1 MILLGS
7 IERLQLQSLLSLQL
21 SAQRRLEHLQQ
32 LAHNNGTQDHLPS
45 LASDSM
51 PSSPSACTHVDLS
64 AGGNTR
70 QAVRFLVSSQQV
82 GGIWRG
88 STWMG
93 LGRSL
98 SQWGGGGMR
107 DACGRHVAVGKGT
120 DGGFRQLLW

>member
-21 SAQRRLEHLQQ
+21 SVQRRLERLQQ

-45 LASDSM
+45 LASDSV

-88 STWMG
+88 SPG
-93 LGRSL
+93 
-98 SQWGGGGMR
+98 WG
-107 DACGRHVAVGKGT
+107 
-120 DGGFRQLLW
+120 